1 MVVVDMVLVAVVF
14 AATGLALVVPQEVA
28 IESVALDWAVGFGD
42 DSIGVSAVVAVVVAV
57 VVVVAAVVEAA
68 IVVVAE
74 PVVLEAEIEPNSVVK
89 VSEPVC

>member
-1 MVVVDMVLVAVVF
+1 MF

-42 DSIGVSAVVAVVVAV
+42 DSIGVAAVVAVVVAV
-57 VVVVAAVVEAA
+57 VFVVAVVVEAA
-68 IVVVAE
+68 IVVVAEAE
-74 PVVLEAEIEPNSVVK
+74 PVVLEAEIEPNPVVK

>member
-1 MVVVDMVLVAVVF
+1 MF

-28 IESVALDWAVGFGD
+28 IEIVALDWAVGFGD

-57 VVVVAAVVEAA
+57 VVEAA